1 MAGTGLR
8 PTAVTD
14 DKDRIS
20 GITEAGT
27 VFDQLGKVVVA
38 IGKYGVSAVIFALP
52 TVIGC
57 FGIYFLWIAVNAAEA
72 RTAKISVGIFAT
84 VFGSGLTILL
94 LYMFTRMNLWERL
107 FGLGKMSQDQQKTI
121 STLEARIKALE
132 ERTSKAIA

>member
-57 FGIYFLWIAVNAAEA
+57 FGKRIA
-72 RTAKISVGIFAT
+72 ISG
-84 VFGSGLTILL
+84 
-94 LYMFTRMNLWERL
+94 
-107 FGLGKMSQDQQKTI
+107 
-121 STLEARIKALE
+121 
-132 ERTSKAIA
+132 

>member
-8 PTAVTD
+8 TRAVTD

-72 RTAKISVGIFAT
+72 STAKISVGIF
-84 VFGSGLTILL
+84 VFGSGSGLTILTPSL
-94 LYMFTRMNLWERL
+94 FTSMNLRASL
-107 FGLGKMSQDQQKTI
+107 FGLGRMSRQP
-121 STLEARIKALE
+121 
-132 ERTSKAIA
+132 

>member
-57 FGIYFLWIAVNAAEA
+57 FGIYFIWFVVNSAEA
-72 RTAKISVGIFAT
+72 STANIRFGIFVT
-84 VFGSGLTILL
+84 VFGSGLKILL
-94 LYMFTRMNLWERL
+94 LYMFNCIYIRKRV
-107 FGLGKMSQDQQKTI
+107 FS
-121 STLEARIKALE
+121 
-132 ERTSKAIA
+132 

>member
-57 FGIYFLWIAVNAAEA
+57 FGIYFLCIAVNAAEPS
-72 RTAKISVGIFAT
+72 TAKISVGTFPTA
-84 VFGSGLTILL
+84 FGSGLRILL
-94 LYMFTRMNLWERL
+94 LYIFTSTNLL
-107 FGLGKMSQDQQKTI
+107 HS
-121 STLEARIKALE
+121 
-132 ERTSKAIA
+132 